1 MPQLDIFSWFNQVIT
16 TTCVMFIFYMLLI
29 LVFLPT
35 TTAIVKGRT
44 KLNQLRLLNL
54 EIINFQI
61 TNYIKDTKENLVNLL
76 INNFIPVYGYYFPV
90 NNNQLNLTILRD
102 CYNVNRVN
110 LETLLLNYSLVNLVT
125 TNNKIMEATAV
136 NNVMISEEDLVM
148 INKMITAK

>member
-44 KLNQLRLLNL
+44 KLNQLRFLNL
-54 EIINFQI
+54 EIINLQI
-61 TNYIKDTKENLVNLL
+61 VSYIKDTKENLVTLL

-90 NNNQLNLTILRD
+90 NNNQLNLNILRQ
-102 CYNVNRVN
+102 CYNVNRLN
-110 LETLLLNYSLVNLVT
+110 LEALLLNYSLVNLVT
-125 TNNKIMEATAV
+125 NSNISTVNNSHDIIVTEQDLVLINKI
-136 NNVMISEEDLVM
+136 
-148 INKMITAK
+148 INIK